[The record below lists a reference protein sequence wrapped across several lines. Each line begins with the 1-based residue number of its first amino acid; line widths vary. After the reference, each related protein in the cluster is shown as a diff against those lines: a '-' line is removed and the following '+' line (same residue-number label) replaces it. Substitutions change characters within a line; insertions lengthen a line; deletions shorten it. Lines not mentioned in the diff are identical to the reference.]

1 MPEQLTSSAEHKQVQ
16 AEAIL
21 ERSIQAEIAEG
32 KQKIGTF
39 TEGVEDRVDAEL
51 ESQPEQNIT
60 AIASETHALVKE
72 YVSDTHSALGSEHMV
87 GDTASKGAAAWNDK
101 GNGNEIVFDFAA
113 VTTDSEIPYWNR
125 VRAHEEHHQR
135 EQAES
140 FDMASIAFRDEQIAV
155 NPNLVEWG
163 AITRSS
169 QPSED
174 LTFDYK
180 AYKAQG
186 DRLAAFL
193 GSPEPIFKALRS
205 GKMSDLQA
213 EIDRKLVEEMHG
225 KIGLRE
231 MHLREAE
238 TLVATAA

>member
-1 MPEQLTSSAEHKQVQ
+1 MSEQLAPPAEHTQVQ
-16 AEAIL
+16 AEEIL

-39 TEGVEDRVDAEL
+39 TEGVEDRVEEAL
-51 ESQPEQNIT
+51 EHQPERNIT

-72 YVSDTHSALGSEHMV
+72 YVSDTNAALGSEHMV

-101 GNGNEIVFDFAA
+101 GNGNEVVFDFEA
-113 VTTDSEIPYWNR
+113 VTADSETPYWKR
-125 VRAHEEHHQR
+125 VRMHEEHHQR

-140 FDMASIAFRDEQIAV
+140 FDMATIAFRDERIAV

-163 AITRSS
+163 AITRSG
-169 QPSED
+169 QPDGD
-174 LTFDYK
+174 LTPDYK

-186 DRLAAFL
+186 DRLTAFL
-193 GSPEPIFKALRS
+193 GSPEPLFKALRS

-213 EIDRKLVEEMHG
+213 EIDRKLVEEMYG

-231 MHLREAE
+231 KHLRDAE